1 MRSSGLAFRLLLVFG
16 GGALGTLAR
25 YLLGVAI
32 PHVSHEPPNW
42 SVFVANLVGAFLMGI
57 VVTAPFGS
65 RRLDLEHWRLLLG
78 TGVLGGFTTYSAF
91 TVDIAGAAASV
102 ADPLY
107 AWLIWFVLGQVVAGI
122 ALAGAGMALGLRL
135 WQAKDAS

>member
-78 TGVLGGFTTYSAF
+78 TGVLGGFTTYSALAVAVV
-91 TVDIAGAAASV
+91 THGAQGWTYGLVSVIAGLVACWIGAAVTAASR
-102 ADPLY
+102 AH
-107 AWLIWFVLGQVVAGI
+107 GTRGSS
-122 ALAGAGMALGLRL
+122 GAER
-135 WQAKDAS
+135 